1 MMDTDYK
8 NIGTIEITQDLLTE
22 YIGAVG
28 ANSESFRDI
37 VPNMLVVSRSIAMM
51 LDRFKI
57 KDGAIHSTQEVQNLG
72 TAKVGDVVECYALK
86 EKTKTRIETNNLN
99 RFKYPWNSWRSYKNN
114 RCHEAA
120 NRKKHNR
127 VECCFQSS
135 KNPISKY

>member
-8 NIGTIEITQDLLTE
+8 NIVTIEITQDLLTE

-37 VPNMLVVSRSIAMM
+37 VRNMLVVSRSIAMM

-86 EKTKTRIETNNLN
+86 EKTKTMKDMEIISVHCKFQTDGDNIICE
-99 RFKYPWNSWRSYKNN
+99 SRSVVMVRENG
-114 RCHEAA
+114 
-120 NRKKHNR
+120 
-127 VECCFQSS
+127 
-135 KNPISKY
+135 

>member
-1 MMDTDYK
+1 VMDTDYK

-51 LDRFKI
+51 LDTFNI

-72 TAKVGDVVECYALK
+72 TAKVGDVVACYALK
-86 EKTKTRIETNNLN
+86 EKTKTMKDMEIISVHCKFQTHGDNIICE
-99 RFKYPWNSWRSYKNN
+99 SRSVVMVRENG
-114 RCHEAA
+114 
-120 NRKKHNR
+120 
-127 VECCFQSS
+127 
-135 KNPISKY
+135 

>member
-8 NIGTIEITQDLLTE
+8 NIGAIEITQDLLTE

-51 LDRFKI
+51 LDTFNI

-72 TAKVGDVVECYALK
+72 TAKVGDVVACYALK
-86 EKTKTRIETNNLN
+86 EKTKTMKDMEIISVHCKFQTHGDNIICE
-99 RFKYPWNSWRSYKNN
+99 SRSVVMVRENG
-114 RCHEAA
+114 
-120 NRKKHNR
+120 
-127 VECCFQSS
+127 
-135 KNPISKY
+135 

>member
-8 NIGTIEITQDLLTE
+8 NIGATEITQDLLTE

-51 LDRFKI
+51 LDTFNI

-72 TAKVGDVVECYALK
+72 TAKVGDVVACYALK
-86 EKTKTRIETNNLN
+86 EKTKTMKDMEIISVHCKFQTHGDNIICE
-99 RFKYPWNSWRSYKNN
+99 SRSVVMVRENG
-114 RCHEAA
+114 
-120 NRKKHNR
+120 
-127 VECCFQSS
+127 
-135 KNPISKY
+135 

>member
-1 MMDTDYK
+1 MDTGYK

-51 LDRFKI
+51 LDTFNI

-72 TAKVGDVVECYALK
+72 TAKVGDVVACYALK
-86 EKTKTRIETNNLN
+86 EKTKTMKDMEIISVHCKFQTHGDNIICE
-99 RFKYPWNSWRSYKNN
+99 SRSVVMVRENG
-114 RCHEAA
+114 
-120 NRKKHNR
+120 
-127 VECCFQSS
+127 
-135 KNPISKY
+135 

>member
-1 MMDTDYK
+1 MDTDHK

-51 LDRFKI
+51 LDTFNI

-72 TAKVGDVVECYALK
+72 TAKVGDVVACYALK
-86 EKTKTRIETNNLN
+86 EKTKTMKDMEIISVHCKFQTHGDNIICE
-99 RFKYPWNSWRSYKNN
+99 SRSVVMVRENG
-114 RCHEAA
+114 
-120 NRKKHNR
+120 
-127 VECCFQSS
+127 
-135 KNPISKY
+135 

>member
-51 LDRFKI
+51 LDTFNI

-72 TAKVGDVVECYALK
+72 NAKVGDVVECYSLK
-86 EKTKTRIETNNLN
+86 EKTKTMKDMEIISVHCKFQTDGDNIICE
-99 RFKYPWNSWRSYKNN
+99 SRSVVMVRENG
-114 RCHEAA
+114 
-120 NRKKHNR
+120 
-127 VECCFQSS
+127 
-135 KNPISKY
+135 

>member
-51 LDRFKI
+51 LDTFNI

-72 TAKVGDVVECYALK
+72 TAKVGDVVACYALK
-86 EKTKTRIETNNLN
+86 EKTKTMKDMEIISVHCKFQTHGDNIICE
-99 RFKYPWNSWRSYKNN
+99 SRSVVMVRENG
-114 RCHEAA
+114 
-120 NRKKHNR
+120 
-127 VECCFQSS
+127 
-135 KNPISKY
+135 

>member
-86 EKTKTRIETNNLN
+86 VKTKTMKDMEIISVHCKFQTYGDNIICE
-99 RFKYPWNSWRSYKNN
+99 SRSVVMVRENG
-114 RCHEAA
+114 
-120 NRKKHNR
+120 
-127 VECCFQSS
+127 
-135 KNPISKY
+135 

>member
-1 MMDTDYK
+1 MDTDYK

-51 LDRFKI
+51 LDTFNI

-72 TAKVGDVVECYALK
+72 TAKVGDVVACYALK
-86 EKTKTRIETNNLN
+86 EKTKTMKDMEIISVHCKFQTHGDNIICE
-99 RFKYPWNSWRSYKNN
+99 SRSVVMVRENG
-114 RCHEAA
+114 
-120 NRKKHNR
+120 
-127 VECCFQSS
+127 
-135 KNPISKY
+135 